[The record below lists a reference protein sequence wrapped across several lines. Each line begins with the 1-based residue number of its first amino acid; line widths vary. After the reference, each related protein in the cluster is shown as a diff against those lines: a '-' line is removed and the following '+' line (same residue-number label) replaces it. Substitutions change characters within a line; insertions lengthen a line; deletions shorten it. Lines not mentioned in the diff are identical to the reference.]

1 MTSKNNRPDDDA
13 HSTSS
18 LRPGSVQAGQAHST
32 DSTGSPQASSEQTGQ
47 ALRRRAE
54 EIVREKAAQASL
66 AGESQGSQESPE
78 SIKAQSPEQT
88 HRMLHELRVHQ
99 IELEMQNEEL
109 RRAQVELEAMRA
121 RYFDLYDLA
130 PVGYFTLNE
139 TGLILEANLFAAE
152 LLGTARNALVN
163 KPLTGVI
170 FPEDQDIYYKN
181 RIHLFEKCAPQ
192 ECELR
197 LVKKDGSRFWARL
210 VSTAMQNADGMP
222 VCRTMVSDITSQKR
236 AEEERMN
243 FERQLQRSQKIESL
257 GVLAAGI
264 AHDFNNLLQGVFGY
278 IELANRDSKDGR
290 ITGYLSEALDTID
303 RARGLTRQILTF
315 AKGGA
320 PVRKISPLFPFVQE
334 TVQFALSG
342 STVAS
347 HFMVQENLWICYIDK
362 NQIAQAI
369 NNIIINAQQAMPHG
383 GTIEIAAAN
392 ITLSDKEHPPLT
404 KGNYVK
410 LSITDSGCGIPKEI
424 VGHIFDPFFTTKE
437 MGHGIGLTTSHSI
450 VNRHGGC
457 IDTESEPGK
466 GSTFHIYLP
475 ASTEP
480 VSSPAQEMPISH
492 TKHTGSGTFIVMDD
506 EKIIRDTIKYM
517 LGAFGYSVVCT
528 KNGKEACSA
537 VIEETKAN
545 HAIAGMIFDLTVPGD
560 MGGKEAVAEVR
571 KFDTEVPV
579 FVMSGYDDDPVMADP
594 CKYGFA
600 ASICKPFRMAELAKI
615 LEKNMRE
622 KTC

>member
-1 MTSKNNRPDDDA
+1 MTSKNNRHDDDA
-13 HSTSS
+13 HSASS
-18 LRPGSVQAGQAHST
+18 GQAHST
-32 DSTGSPQASSEQTGQ
+32 DSTGSPQAGQ

-54 EIVREKAAQASL
+54 KIAREKAAPSFL
-66 AGESQGSQESPE
+66 AGESKGSKGSPE
-78 SIKAQSPEQT
+78 NIEAQSPEQT
-88 HRMLHELRVHQ
+88 GRMLHELRVHQ
-99 IELEMQNEEL
+99 IELELQNEEL
-109 RRAQVELEAMRA
+109 RRAQVDLEALRA

-130 PVGYFTLNE
+130 PVGYFTLSE
-139 TGLILEANLFAAE
+139 TGFIVEANLMASE
-152 LLGTARNALVN
+152 LLGTARISLIN
-163 KPLTGVI
+163 KPLSGFI
-170 FPEDQDIYYKN
+170 IPKDQDIYYKH
-181 RIHLFEKCAPQ
+181 RIRLFEKNAPQ
-192 ECELR
+192 QCELR
-197 LVKKDGSRFWARL
+197 LVKKDGFRFWARL
-210 VSTAMQNADGMP
+210 DSTVMQSADGLP
-222 VCRTMVSDITSQKR
+222 VCRVVMSDITGPKR

-243 FERQLQRSQKIESL
+243 FERRLQQSQKLESL

-264 AHDFNNLLQGVFGY
+264 AHDFNNLLQGIFGY
-278 IELANRDSKDGR
+278 IELANRESKDDR
-290 ITGYLSEALDTID
+290 ITGYLSEALNTTG

-320 PVRKISPLFPFVQE
+320 PVRKNSPLFPFIQE

-347 HFMVQENLWICYIDK
+347 RFTAPENLWICSIDK

-383 GTIEIAAAN
+383 GTIEITAAN

-437 MGHGIGLTTSHSI
+437 MGHGIGLTTSYSI
-450 VNRHGGC
+450 VNRHDGC

-480 VSSPAQEMPISH
+480 VSSPAQEAPVSH
-492 TKHTGSGTFIVMDD
+492 TGHSGSGTFIVMDD
-506 EKIIRDTIKYM
+506 EKIIRDTIGYM
-517 LGAFGYSVVCT
+517 LKSFGYSVVCT
-528 KNGKEACSA
+528 KNGKEACEA
-537 VIEETKAN
+537 IIKETKAN
-545 HAIAGMIFDLTVPGD
+545 RTITGMIFDLTVPGD

-571 KFDTEVPV
+571 KLDTDVPV
-579 FVMSGYDDDPVMADP
+579 FVASGYDDDPVMAAP
-594 CKYGFA
+594 REYGFT
-600 ASICKPFRMAELAKI
+600 ASISKPFSMVELARM
-615 LEKNMRE
+615 LEKNMRK
-622 KTC
+622 KTG